1 MNRKAKAW
9 CTVALVALTLAA
21 CSSVKLDEEKA
32 AGSAP
37 IESRE
42 GSAISAT
49 TAPLGRGPV
58 VAAEPVGRSAV
69 APVEAPPPAPGAL
82 SAAGASQ
89 GGSGAA
95 GSAAGAAGGA
105 PAGASAQSQ
114 GTGPGQSEAS
124 ALKALSD
131 PSSPVFRKII
141 YFDFDSFEIREEF
154 RGLVQSHA
162 NFLKAN
168 RQLKVAIQGHTDERG
183 TREYNLALG
192 QKRAEA
198 VRKAFTSLGVADA
211 QLEAVS
217 FGEEKPMNPGNDET
231 AYGQNR
237 RAELAYQQ

>member
-32 AGSAP
+32 AGGAP

-82 SAAGASQ
+82 SAPGASP
-89 GGSGAA
+89 GGG
-95 GSAAGAAGGA
+95 GAGGA
-105 PAGASAQSQ
+105 PTGASAQSQ
-114 GTGPGQSEAS
+114 GQGQAQAEAS

-154 RGLVQSHA
+154 RGLVQAHA
-162 NFLKAN
+162 TFLKAN

-198 VRKAFTSLGVADA
+198 VRKALTSLGVADA

-237 RAELAYQQ
+237 RAELAYLP

>member
-1 MNRKAKAW
+1 MFRKAKAW
-9 CTVALVALTLAA
+9 SSGVVLSLTLAA
-21 CSSVKLDEEKA
+21 CSSVKLDEEK
-32 AGSAP
+32 GGGAP

-42 GSAISAT
+42 GSAVSAT
-49 TAPLGRGPV
+49 PSPLGRGPV
-58 VAAEPVGRSAV
+58 VAAEPAGRSAV
-69 APVEAPPPAPGAL
+69 APVEAAP
-82 SAAGASQ
+82 SS
-89 GGSGAA
+89 SGA
-95 GSAAGAAGGA
+95 GGT
-105 PAGASAQSQ
+105 PAGAQASAASGATQS
-114 GTGPGQSEAS
+114 GSSSAS
-124 ALKALSD
+124 GGAGDAAALKALND

-154 RGLVQSHA
+154 RGLVQAHA

-198 VRKAFTSLGVADA
+198 VRKALTGLGVNDA

>member
-32 AGSAP
+32 AGGAP

-69 APVEAPPPAPGAL
+69 APVEAPPSAPGAL
-82 SAAGASQ
+82 SAAGASP
-89 GGSGAA
+89 GGGV
-95 GSAAGAAGGA
+95 AGGGQ
-105 PAGASAQSQ
+105 AGTSAQSQ
-114 GTGPGQSEAS
+114 GQGQAQAEAA

-162 NFLKAN
+162 TFLKAN
-168 RQLKVAIQGHTDERG
+168 RQFKVAIQGHTDERG

-198 VRKAFTSLGVADA
+198 VRKALTSLGVADA

-237 RAELAYQQ
+237 RAELAYPLL

>member
-32 AGSAP
+32 AGGAP

-82 SAAGASQ
+82 SAEGASQ
-89 GGSGAA
+89 GGS
-95 GSAAGAAGGA
+95 GAAGGA

>member
-32 AGSAP
+32 AGGAP

-89 GGSGAA
+89 GGS
-95 GSAAGAAGGA
+95 GAAGGA

>member
-1 MNRKAKAW
+1 MFRKAKAW
-9 CTVALVALTLAA
+9 CSVVVLSLTLAA
-21 CSSVKLDEEKA
+21 CSSVKLDEEK
-32 AGSAP
+32 GGGAP

-42 GSAISAT
+42 GSAVSAT
-49 TAPLGRGPV
+49 PSPLGRGPV
-58 VAAEPVGRSAV
+58 VAAEPAGRSAV
-69 APVEAPPPAPGAL
+69 APVEAAPSSSGAGGTSAGAQA
-82 SAAGASQ
+82 SAA
-89 GGSGAA
+89 SGATQS
-95 GSAAGAAGGA
+95 GSSSASGGA
-105 PAGASAQSQ
+105 GDAA
-114 GTGPGQSEAS
+114 
-124 ALKALSD
+124 ALKALND

-154 RGLVQSHA
+154 RGLVQAHA

-198 VRKAFTSLGVADA
+198 VRKALTGLGVNDA